1 MGMKIGKDITAAKAL
16 LEKGKLVAIPTE
28 TVYGLAANGM
38 DAVAV
43 ASIFE
48 AKQRPSFNPLIL
60 HVPDQ
65 DVWKQLV
72 KEVPVK
78 AQLLADAFWPGP
90 LTLVLP
96 KTDIVPD
103 IVTAGNDTVAVR
115 MPANDMT
122 RELLASL
129 CFPLAAPSA
138 NPSGY
143 ISPTLPGHVLSQL
156 GDKVSYVLDGGPST
170 VGVESTIVK
179 VIGDEVT
186 ILRYGGLPIEDI
198 EAVVGEVS
206 LPQAHAKIEA
216 SGMLTSHYAPSKK
229 LLLGDKFKL
238 IEHTK
243 GEDVLILN
251 FSDLMPDIAAYKQLV
266 LSRSGDLKE
275 AAAALFGH
283 LRALD
288 AMDGMLIIAELVPDM
303 GLGKAIND
311 RLRRAAAD
319 RS

>member
-1 MGMKIGKDITAAKAL
+1 MKIGKDITAAKAL
-16 LEKGKLVAIPTE
+16 LEKGLLVAIPTE
-28 TVYGLAANGM
+28 TVYGLAANGL

-65 DVWKQLV
+65 MVWKRLV
-72 KEVPVK
+72 RDVPAK
-78 AQLLADAFWPGP
+78 AQQLADAFWPGP

-96 KTDIVPD
+96 KTELVPD
-103 IVTAGNDTVAVR
+103 IITAGNDTVAVR
-115 MPANDMT
+115 MPAHEMT
-122 RELLASL
+122 RELLREL
-129 CFPLAAPSA
+129 PFPLAAPSA

-143 ISPTLPGHVLSQL
+143 ISPTLPQHVQQQL
-156 GDKVSYVLDGGPST
+156 GDQVSYILDGGACT

-179 VIGDEVT
+179 VVGDEVT
-186 ILRYGGLPIEDI
+186 VLRFGGLPLEDI
-198 EAVVGEVS
+198 VEVVGEVFIPEKS
-206 LPQAHAKIEA
+206 ANIEA
-216 SGMLTSHYAPSKK
+216 PGMLTSHYAPGKQV
-229 LLLGDKFKL
+229 LLGNKEQL
-238 IEHTK
+238 VAEHPK
-243 GEDVLILN
+243 ADVLVLN
-251 FSDLMPDIAAYKQLV
+251 FSEKMPAVAADKQLV
-266 LSRSGDLKE
+266 LSANGDLKE

-288 AMDGMLIIAELVPDM
+288 EMEGSLIIAEPVPDK

-311 RLRRAAAD
+311 RLRRAAAE